1 MSNRLGWTERLP
13 VTFAI
18 LSLWN
23 RYLIIRYIEQKY
35 HQKATFGNF
44 QTYLL
49 NLVMGELGKLCDLL
63 FVVVVFVVL
72 VWFSRFLLSN
82 IVCRL
87 PSDDQSS
94 IFITLQRMSIWG
106 QFGKYYW
113 QKTFHRDE
121 SVFGLSNPLFSAHS
135 SVFVSWDISGTL
147 KDWEMPNIV
156 AFLSNFLY
164 PTHFTTKK
172 LITEQSTILLLGQ
185 FVFLSSFFW

>member
-1 MSNRLGWTERLP
+1 MKCSTCERNSSKNMSNRLGWTERLP

-72 VWFSRFLLSN
+72 VWFSRFFLSN

-113 QKTFHRDE
+113 RKTFHRDE
-121 SVFGLSNPLFSAHS
+121 PVFGWTWRVWVIHCFPLTHLFSCHGTFLAH
-135 SVFVSWDISGTL
+135 WKI
-147 KDWEMPNIV
+147 ERC
-156 AFLSNFLY
+156 
-164 PTHFTTKK
+164 PT
-172 LITEQSTILLLGQ
+172 
-185 FVFLSSFFW
+185 